1 MLYMIS
7 LKPQNKLMKAPVEFI
22 EGFRKSIAESLAKG
36 SMKAAC
42 VKVGGGMVL
51 IVDSPSNAHLAAELR
66 KHQIVDADV
75 VPVVPLVE
83 LLDAYAEMKKTGKHE
98 V

>member
-1 MLYMIS
+1 MLYMVS
-7 LKPQNKLMKAPVEFI
+7 MKASGKLGSAPLEFI
-22 EGFRKSIAESLAKG
+22 EKFRSSVAEALAKG

-66 KHQIVDADV
+66 KHQIVDAEV
-75 VPVVPLVE
+75 VPVVPLVD
-83 LLDAYAEMKKTGKHE
+83 LLDAYVEMKKAQ
-98 V
+98 